1 MTIALLLRNTLQAA
15 RYQANVQAWLAE
27 VDLGTA

>member
-15 RYQANVQAWLAE
+15 SYQAELEALLAE
-27 VDLGTA
+27 VDGDVI